1 MAVVSISRIQ
11 IRRGRVTELPQL
23 ASGEFG
29 WAVDTQELYIGNGA
43 VAEGAPYVGNTKL
56 LSEKDNLFEFA
67 NTYQYKSGSNIQT
80 GNSVNNP
87 VLRTLQDR
95 LDDIVGLSAFGGT
108 GDGSDHTEIIQ
119 RAVDQLY
126 LNAATKSTTSARV
139 ILNIEPGEYSINDTI
154 KVPPHATIRGA
165 GVDKTIINAGT
176 VTVFETVNESSTPGV
191 YNIETDSATNQA
203 RNIEI
208 SGLTIQ
214 TATSDGIHLQSC
226 KDSIF
231 ENLKLQGN
239 WDFGD
244 TLRVGAGIRL
254 SSHSIIVPSSNNEF
268 RNITIDNFSDGVY
281 SDDDVQYNLWSN
293 CSFDTLDIGVNFGSN
308 SSPNT
313 LGQYVGPS
321 NNIIE
326 NCTFDNIY
334 RQGINVIYG
343 SYNTSKGNKFYNVG
357 NFGGLFTNA
366 KTSNIHF
373 ATKLNYSLGDY
384 FNRTETLGNVNLVF
398 ENVPYVAEISGIATA
413 TLGYTYQIKLNETDP
428 ITDGDGIGFIN
439 LAAETAKTYVIDY
452 SYVSE
457 AAPASKSG
465 TLEVFCDPVSRDVQ
479 ITDEYQFIGDNNW
492 EESLL
497 FNGSLYQIG
506 TATGHDTLIIRY
518 TNNAPDGDIDN
529 PLGSFTYTISTKS

>member
-29 WAVDTQELYIGNGA
+29 WAVDTQELYIGNGS
-43 VAEGAPYVGNTKL
+43 VSEGAPYVGNTKL

-67 NTYQYKSGSNIQT
+67 NTYQYKSGSNMQT
-80 GNSVNNP
+80 GNTVNNP

-108 GDGSDHTEIIQ
+108 GDGSDHTEILQ

-126 LNAATKSTTSARV
+126 LNPASKSTTTARV
-139 ILNIEPGEYSINDTI
+139 ILNIEPGSYIVNSTI
-154 KVPPHATIRGA
+154 KVPPYATIRGA
-165 GVDKTIINAGT
+165 GIDKTIINAGT
-176 VTVFETVNESSTPGV
+176 VTAFETVNESSTPGV

-214 TATSDGIHLQSC
+214 TTTSDGIQLQSC

-244 TLRVGAGIRL
+244 VLRTGAGIRL
-254 SSHSIIVPSSNNEF
+254 SSHSILVPSNNNKF

-293 CSFDTLDIGVNFGSN
+293 CSLDTVDIGFNFGSA
-308 SSPNT
+308 SVPST
-313 LGQYVGPS
+313 LGQYIGPS

-326 NCTFDNIY
+326 NCIFDNVY

-343 SYNTSKGNKFYNVG
+343 SYNTSKTNKFYNVG
-357 NFGGLFTNA
+357 NFSGLPTNP
-366 KTSNIHF
+366 KTSNINF
-373 ATKLNYSLGDY
+373 ATPINYSQGDY
-384 FNRTETLGNVNLVF
+384 FRRTEQLGNTNLLF
-398 ENVPYVAEISGIATA
+398 ENVPYIPEISGIVNA
-413 TLGYTYQIKLNETDP
+413 TLGYTYQIKLNKTDS

-439 LAAETAKTYVIDY
+439 LAAETANTYVIDY

-457 AAPASKSG
+457 AVSASKSG
-465 TLEVFCDPVSRDVQ
+465 TLEVFCDPVTKDVQ
-479 ITDEYQFIGDNNW
+479 VTDEYQFIGDTSW

-497 FNGSLYQIG
+497 FNGSLYQLG
-506 TATGHDTLIIRY
+506 SSASFDTLIIRY
-518 TNNAPDGDIDN
+518 INNADDGDQEN
-529 PLGSFTYTISTKS
+529 PLGIFTYTISTK